1 MRVSLVACC
10 LAFVLWATPALAE
23 QACEEGFGCP
33 RPELEHLVATC
44 LDQADTP
51 SARADCP
58 QKVLELCSELTGDD
72 QTTVGLAECQMSAAH
87 AWQGA
92 LTQASAQLGRAFAAR
107 APDGAEL
114 AARFEDIQAAWRAYR
129 AAACAFEYTLHGP
142 GSARIVAGA
151 MCEQEMT
158 AARTL
163 ELWALKD
170 LWAPDAWP

>member
-1 MRVSLVACC
+1 MSVSRAACFVS
-10 LAFVLWATPALAE
+10 FVLWAAPALAE
-23 QACEEGFGCP
+23 QACEGGFGCP
-33 RPELEHLVATC
+33 RPELEHLVSTC
-44 LDQADTP
+44 LAEAQTP

-58 QKVLELCSELTGDD
+58 QKVLALCFELTGDG
-72 QTTVGLAECQMSAAH
+72 QTTVGIAECQMSAAR

-92 LTQASAQLGRAFAAR
+92 LTQASAKLGKAFAAR

-114 AARFEDIQAAWRAYR
+114 AARFEDMQATWRAQR

-151 MCEQEMT
+151 ICEQEMT
-158 AARTL
+158 VARTL

-170 LWAPDAWP
+170 VWAPDAWP